1 MGRKKAEGGKGMKLR
16 RILLVI
22 GLLLCTVL
30 NVNPFFRQLINLP
43 EYSVKNQLSFLKP
56 SGVLTQI
63 ISVDLR
69 PKTELAISQAANTP
83 DYSSKDFQV
92 SYKLFGL
99 FPFKSSQIEVMPS
112 MKLLP
117 GGQSIGVTLQAK
129 GVMIV
134 GQAPVLKKDGTK
146 IFPAKEVGI
155 ETGDTIISINDQE
168 VHSDQDVA
176 DIINE
181 AGKSQMS
188 VTLRIKHQNQIIDK
202 NVKTIYCEESKRYR
216 IGLFVRDEAA
226 GVGTLTFIDPISKKY
241 GALGHV
247 INDADTNQRI
257 EVSNGRITSSTIY
270 AVEKGSRG
278 HPGEKLG
285 TFVNGTQIN
294 GTIEKNS
301 SVGIFGKLDGHIPT
315 AFFKEPIYVGWESEI
330 REGPAKIYTV
340 IHGEQIQEFD
350 VKIERIMHNRTDS
363 KNMVISVTDPKLI
376 EITGG
381 IIQGM
386 SGSPIVQ
393 NGKIIGA
400 ITHVFINDSRRG
412 YGVFIQNMLKESGI
426 LDKKEAA

>member
-1 MGRKKAEGGKGMKLR
+1 MGRIKAEGGKGMKFR
-16 RILLVI
+16 RIFLVFA
-22 GLLLCTVL
+22 LLLCTVL
-30 NVNPFFRQLINLP
+30 SVNPFFRQIINLP
-43 EYSVKNQLSFLKP
+43 EYSEKTHLTFIKP
-56 SGVLTQI
+56 SGILAKI
-63 ISVDLR
+63 ISVDLT
-69 PKTELAISQAANTP
+69 PKVDLLMSQPVAT
-83 DYSSKDFQV
+83 DVSSKDFQV
-92 SYKLFGL
+92 SYKLFGI

-134 GQAPVLKKDGTK
+134 GQAPVTAKDGTK
-146 IFPAKEVGI
+146 IFPAKDAGI
-155 ETGDTIISINDQE
+155 ETGDTILKINGQD
-168 VHSDQDVA
+168 VHTDQDVA

-181 AGKSQMS
+181 TGKNQES
-188 VTLRIKHQNQIIDK
+188 VILRIKHQDQTLEKSI
-202 NVKTIYCEESKRYR
+202 KTIYCEESKRYR

-226 GVGTLTFIDPISKKY
+226 GVGTLTFIDQISNKY

-270 AVEKGSRG
+270 AIEKGNRG

-285 TFVNGTQIN
+285 TFVNGSLFN
-294 GTIEKNS
+294 GNIEKNS
-301 SVGIFGKLDGHIPT
+301 SVGIFGKYNGKIPT
-315 AFFKEPIYVGWESEI
+315 SFFKDPIYVGWENEI
-330 REGPAKIYTV
+330 KEGPAKIYTV
-340 IHGEQIQEFD
+340 IHGEQVDEFD
-350 VKIERIMHNRTDS
+350 VKVERIMHNRTDS
-363 KNMVISVTDPKLI
+363 KNMVITVTDPKLI

-400 ITHVFINDSRRG
+400 VTHVFINDSRRG
-412 YGVFIQNMLKESGI
+412 YGVFIQNMLKESGM
-426 LDKKEAA
+426 LEKKEAA